1 MVENVA
7 DRSGVCYLLPAMS
20 SSNGESYETPPAG
33 FAISPET
40 FECPA
45 CGQVVEATRGP
56 VAQLLHCPA
65 CGEHFVIAA
74 IDGSTDVPEEGAAN
88 ENEQEARELGELDSL
103 RMRHLVVT
111 RRTAMRSRTY
121 NILGAATCLMA
132 AAKLVVMT
140 VKEVRL
146 AGWHLR
152 QVSFVLFA
160 IVALSPIPYLLRRAA
175 HWARESRGVKMPDPE
190 TPPDFTA
197 LSDGSQHAKNL
208 EDLH

>member
-1 MVENVA
+1 M
-7 DRSGVCYLLPAMS
+7 
-20 SSNGESYETPPAG
+20 SSNGDSYETPRAG
-33 FAISPET
+33 FVIPPEL

-45 CGQVVEATRGP
+45 CGQAVEATRGP

-74 IDGSTDVPEEGAAN
+74 IDGSTDVPEEGAASEEEKN
-88 ENEQEARELGELDSL
+88 ASELAELDSL

-146 AGWHLR
+146 EGWRLR
-152 QVSFVLFA
+152 EVSFVMFA
-160 IVALSPIPYLLRRAA
+160 MVAVWPIPYLMRRAA

-190 TPPDFTA
+190 TPPDFSG

>member
-1 MVENVA
+1 M
-7 DRSGVCYLLPAMS
+7 
-20 SSNGESYETPPAG
+20 SSNGDSYETPPAG
-33 FAISPET
+33 FVIPTES

-45 CGQVVEATRGP
+45 CGQAVEAIRGP

-74 IDGSTDVPEEGAAN
+74 IDGSTDVPEEGAIG
-88 ENEQEARELGELDSL
+88 EQEKEARELAELDSL

-140 VKEVRL
+140 VKEVRIE
-146 AGWHLR
+146 GWHLR
-152 QVSFVLFA
+152 AVSFVLFA
-160 IVALSPIPYLLRRAA
+160 IVALWPIPYLLRRAA
-175 HWARESRGVKMPDPE
+175 HWARESRGVKIPDPE
-190 TPPDFTA
+190 TPPDFSG

>member
-1 MVENVA
+1 M
-7 DRSGVCYLLPAMS
+7 
-20 SSNGESYETPPAG
+20 SSNGDSYETPPDGYALPS
-33 FAISPET
+33 A

-45 CGQVVEATRGP
+45 CGQAVEAAPGP
-56 VAQLLHCPA
+56 VARLLECSA

-74 IDGSTDVPEEGAAN
+74 IDGSTDIPDQAAASQA
-88 ENEQEARELGELDSL
+88 ERDAQQLAELDSL

-121 NILGAATCLMA
+121 NILGAATCLTA

-140 VKEVRL
+140 VTEVRHE
-146 AGWHLR
+146 GWHLR
-152 QVSFVLFA
+152 QISFVLFA

-175 HWARESRGVKMPDPE
+175 HWGRESRGIKIPDPE
-190 TPPDFTA
+190 TPPDFSS

-208 EDLH
+208 ENLH

>member
-1 MVENVA
+1 M
-7 DRSGVCYLLPAMS
+7 
-20 SSNGESYETPPAG
+20 SSNGDSYETPPAG
-33 FAISPET
+33 FVIPPEL

-45 CGQVVEATRGP
+45 CGQAVEATRGP

-74 IDGSTDVPEEGAAN
+74 IDGSTDVPEEGAVR
-88 ENEQEARELGELDSL
+88 EEEKDAREVAELDSL

-140 VKEVRL
+140 VKEVRIE
-146 AGWHLR
+146 GWHLR
-152 QVSFVLFA
+152 AVSYVLFA
-160 IVALSPIPYLLRRAA
+160 IVAVWPIPYLLRRAA

-190 TPPDFTA
+190 TPPDFSE

>member
-1 MVENVA
+1 M
-7 DRSGVCYLLPAMS
+7 
-20 SSNGESYETPPAG
+20 SSNGDSYEVPPDG
-33 FAISPET
+33 FALRPNM

-45 CGQVVEATRGP
+45 CGQAVEAIPGP
-56 VAQLLHCPA
+56 VARLLECPA

-74 IDGSTDVPEEGAAN
+74 IDGSTDIPEAGAVSEE
-88 ENEQEARELGELDSL
+88 ENDAQQLAELDSL

-121 NILGAATCLMA
+121 NILGAATCLTA

-140 VKEVRL
+140 VTEVRIE
-146 AGWHLR
+146 GWHLR
-152 QVSFVLFA
+152 QTSFVLFA
-160 IVALSPIPYLLRRAA
+160 IVALSPIPFLMRRAA

-190 TPPDFTA
+190 TPPDFSA